1 MLSTSLDL
9 NITTLEDYTIEM
21 MGKCELILLD
31 AFECMINK
39 DLNKVQDIIKR
50 DDEIVKLREYIR
62 D

>member
-21 MGKCELILLD
+21 MEKCELILLD

-39 DLNKVQDIIKR
+39 DLNKVQGIIIR
-50 DDEIVKLREYIR
+50 DDEIDK
-62 D
+62 